1 MEKYLKLFYVGGG
14 ENSFILIP
22 VTNISLVVTDRP
34 TTITICWKQM
44 NKAGTGP
51 ISLVLGFIPGFQ
63 QSSAISD
70 AKKLIKNEIIE
81 LLSSDEEIMESSVIS
96 TTQRFFL

>member
-1 MEKYLKLFYVGGG
+1 MEKYLKLFYVGAG
-14 ENSFILIP
+14 EGSFILIP
-22 VTNISLVVTDRP
+22 VTNIAWVNTDQ
-34 TTITICWKQM
+34 IASINILWKQM

-51 ISLVLGFIPGFQ
+51 IRLTLGFIPGLQ

-81 LLSSDEEIMESSVIS
+81 LLSSGEEIMESSVIS
-96 TTQRFFL
+96 TTQKFFL